1 MRAKWRAFV
10 DEYFRLNMNGTRAYK
25 AVYGVEDDNVAGA
38 SAARLLGKVKVKAEI
53 ERRLKEKA
61 MAADEVITRLADM
74 ARGDLGDF
82 MDIESMSF
90 DISLQKA
97 KELGLTHLI
106 KKVKQRTVTTVD
118 SSGEETETNV
128 QEIELHSSL
137 EALNTIAR
145 AHGLFKDQI
154 EHSGDIRILV
164 EYEDADPE
172 AA

>member
-1 MRAKWRAFV
+1 MNNKQRVFV
-10 DEYFRLNMNGTRAYK
+10 EEYLSCFNAT
-25 AVYGVEDDNVAGA
+25 E
-38 SAARLLGKVKVKAEI
+38 AARRAGYAYPNKQGPRMLVNVGIQEAIKARI
-53 ERRLKEKA
+53 AEKA
-61 MAADEVITRLADM
+61 MSADEVLTRLADM

-106 KKVKQRTVTTVD
+106 KKVKQRTVTTAD
-118 SSGEETETNV
+118 KSGEETETNV

-137 EALNTIAR
+137 EALTTIAR

-164 EYEDADPE
+164 EYEDADTE

>member
-1 MRAKWRAFV
+1 MRAKWHAFV

-25 AVYGVEDDNVAGA
+25 AVYGVEDDDVAGA
-38 SAARLLGKVKVKAEI
+38 SAARLLGKARIVEEI
-53 ERRLKEKA
+53 GKRITEKA
-61 MAADEVITRLADM
+61 MSADEVLTRLADM

-118 SSGEETETNV
+118 RQGEETETNV
-128 QEIELHSSL
+128 QEIELYSSI
-137 EALNTIAR
+137 EALQLLGKY
-145 AHGLFKDQI
+145 HSLFIDRTDI
-154 EHSGDIRILV
+154 SSGGEKIDRKSV
-164 EYEDADPE
+164 V
-172 AA
+172 

>member
-1 MRAKWRAFV
+1 MNNKQRVFV
-10 DEYFRLNMNGTRAYK
+10 EEYLSCFNAT
-25 AVYGVEDDNVAGA
+25 E
-38 SAARLLGKVKVKAEI
+38 AARRAGYAYPNKQGPRMLVNVGIQEAIKARI
-53 ERRLKEKA
+53 AEKA
-61 MAADEVITRLADM
+61 MSADEVLTRLADM

-106 KKVKQRTVTTVD
+106 KKVKQRTVTTAD
-118 SSGEETETNV
+118 KSGEETETNV

-137 EALNTIAR
+137 EALRDLAR
-145 AHGLFKDQI
+145 VHGLFKDQI

-164 EYEDADPE
+164 EYEDADTE

>member
-25 AVYGVEDDNVAGA
+25 AVYGVEDDDVAGA
-38 SAARLLGKVKVKAEI
+38 SAARLLGKARIVEEI
-53 ERRLKEKA
+53 GKRITEKD
-61 MAADEVITRLADM
+61 MSADEVLTRLADM

-106 KKVKQRTVTTVD
+106 KKVKQRTVTTAD
-118 SSGEETETNV
+118 KSGEETETNV

-137 EALNTIAR
+137 EALRDLAR
-145 AHGLFKDQI
+145 VHGLFKDQV
-154 EHSGDIRILV
+154 EHSGDIRIVV
-164 EYEDADPE
+164 EYEDADLE
-172 AA
+172 TA